1 MPTDAEI
8 RKMLPSLPGF
18 RDNSPRKRN
27 KAQGFKFINGYAL
40 HAPMR
45 AGPRAKP
52 GAMPE
57 IVDTKI
63 AAPESGGLK
72 APWLV
77 LDNKVL
83 MFNAYF
89 KEAVSESSL
98 ESFRVRSVR
107 IMYYL
112 ADGSIGITED
122 KVSNSGM
129 PAGVFIK
136 RHLIPRERGVAGSGF
151 LTVDDLKVGENITV
165 YARTFHICGCNASTR
180 AWLEKS
186 GVAVAAD
193 ESAPSDKYTKTRE
206 HVMMHESGKDPDLY
220 RGIQM
225 NEMKRWAQAALGK
238 PREKNLKNFL
248 ANDRIVLR
256 FHCSW
261 RDTVS
266 ARETALHYYSV
277 HFFVA
282 DNTIEILE
290 EHQPNSGFE
299 RFPRLLNR
307 TKVPRKGVDP
317 PTDEEMYKDKGG
329 DDSTFIM
336 WSDFRVQD
344 FVTIYNRKLRVHS
357 CDSSTRAFYEAKGVP
372 LAPDE
377 PRDKDEPP
385 APPEVVP
392 PPYTGFG
399 SEEDSLGSCFSLSPK
414 PPKKDYAKML
424 DNERNRLCFGA
435 QMISRHADDKIRKFV
450 VTYYLGD
457 ETVSVYE
464 PPQRNTGIVGGRFKQ
479 RGKSKTAD
487 GSRYLNHLDFFVGQ
501 SLLLAGFNFKLV
513 ETDERTR
520 TYMAANPAMFV
531 KK

>member
-1 MPTDAEI
+1 
-8 RKMLPSLPGF
+8 
-18 RDNSPRKRN
+18 
-27 KAQGFKFINGYAL
+27 
-40 HAPMR
+40 
-45 AGPRAKP
+45 
-52 GAMPE
+52 
-57 IVDTKI
+57 
-63 AAPESGGLK
+63 
-72 APWLV
+72 
-77 LDNKVL
+77 

-98 ESFRVRSVR
+98 ESYRVRSVR
-107 IMYYL
+107 IMFYL
-112 ADGSIGITED
+112 ADGSVEITEN

-136 RHLIPRERGVAGSGF
+136 RHLIPKDRAEAGGGN
-151 LTVDDLKVGENITV
+151 LALDDLKVGENVTV
-165 YARTFHICGCNASTR
+165 YARTFHICGCNDSTR

-186 GVAVAAD
+186 GVTVAPN
-193 ESAPSDKYTKTRE
+193 EKPPTDKYTATRE
-206 HVMMHESGKDPDLY
+206 HIMQFESGMDPDLY

-248 ANDRIVLR
+248 ANDRVVLR

-277 HFFVA
+277 HYFVA
-282 DNTIEILE
+282 DDTIEILE

-317 PTDEEMYKDKGG
+317 PTDEDMYKDKGG
-329 DDSTFIM
+329 EKSKFIH
-336 WSDFRVQD
+336 WSDIRVRD
-344 FVTIYNRKLRVHS
+344 FVKIYNRNLRVHG
-357 CDSSTRAFYEAKGVP
+357 CDSSTRAFYEAKGMP
-372 LAPDE
+372 QFSDE
-377 PRDKDEPP
+377 ERDKDVPM
-385 APPEVVP
+385 APPELVP

-464 PPQRNTGIVGGRFKQ
+464 PPQRNTGIVGGRFMQ
-479 RGKSKTAD
+479 RGRAKVAD
-487 GSRYLNHLDFFVGQ
+487 GSRYLNHLDFYVGQ
-501 SLLLAGFNFKLV
+501 TLMLAGFNFLLN
-513 ETDERTR
+513 ETDERTKAFV
-520 TYMAANPAMFV
+520 AANPGMFV
-531 KK
+531 RPKAE